1 MEEPS
6 IRRIAVEREV
16 DWLKIQDNVKNGL
29 QATLEAKLAT
39 LPGGKDG
46 PAAKGLRRELEE
58 RIKKVSSS
66 CRDSM

>member
-46 PAAKGLRRELEE
+46 SAAKGLRRELEE

-66 CRDSM
+66 CRDST